1 MTQPPLP
8 PVPSG
13 VTRLLVAMA
22 ADPSL
27 LERVLAG
34 RSRAAEDAGHSLND
48 SERAIVDSVPAE
60 TLREMVQHVAL
71 ASRPSPDRPEH
82 ALQAPGG
89 HAPDVPRPT
98 ESSPTRGIRPGVG
111 LIGAIGKLFKK

>member
-13 VTRLLVAMA
+13 FTRLLVAVA
-22 ADPSL
+22 ADPAL
-27 LERVLAG
+27 LEQIVAG
-34 RSRAAEDAGHSLND
+34 RSRAAEEAGYPLND
-48 SERAIVDSVPAE
+48 SERAMLDSVPAD
-60 TLREMVQHVAL
+60 TLRTMVQHVAL
-71 ASRPSPDRPEH
+71 AQLPSPDRPAH

-111 LIGAIGKLFKK
+111 VVRAIGKLFKK